1 MSTTTSPNP
10 TTISTPDRRLRV
22 FVSSTLQELADE
34 RRAVRQAITAQR
46 LTPVMFELGARPHAP
61 RDLYRAYLAQSDV
74 FVGIYARSYGW
85 VAPDE
90 EVSGLEDEYLLS
102 GDRPKLIYVKTVGDR
117 DPRLQQLLD
126 RVKSDDRA
134 SYQRFSTAEEL
145 VELLGDDLAVLLTE
159 RFAGSGP
166 AAADALRP
174 GRLPVPPTPVVG
186 RQTEVHHLVE
196 LLRDPTVHLVSLVG
210 PGGMGKTRVALEA
223 ATAYRAGDGGPADE
237 NVWFVDLTP
246 IEDPALVVELVASAF
261 GVRPEG
267 DADLLDLL
275 VARLAGHRA
284 LLVLDNFE
292 QVVGAAPQLGRL
304 LAGCPELTVLVTTRT
319 LLGLR
324 GEHAVPLAPLSTPLV
339 SEEQDLAAVQRYAA
353 VQLFVD
359 RVRQV
364 RPGFV
369 LTGQNTVAVV
379 ELCRLLD
386 GIPLALELAAAQL
399 RILSPAA
406 LLGRL
411 RASLSRSLDLDGD
424 LVDTPARQR
433 TLRATLEWSHSLLG
447 PAERAL
453 LARLSVFAH
462 TWTLEAAEAVGVVT
476 AEAGP
481 DLDATDTL
489 SSLVGQSLVTLD
501 DSDADELRF
510 SMLATVR
517 GYARERLAESGEQA
531 ATGARLTA
539 YLRSFAEVAG
549 AGLTGPDNRRWA
561 GLVDAQLEDL
571 RTALQRGVDGDDAET
586 TIRIAAPLFTYWW
599 NRGLLAP
606 MRTAAEQA
614 AVLPSAAALPPD
626 ASALLLWAR
635 GMFRISSGLLTEA
648 DPLLQTLLDR
658 TDPPAPP
665 RLHAFALAGLGLTR
679 VGAPIEE
686 RRALLAES
694 VATLRALGDGW
705 GLAFSLSVAGQ
716 LALQAGEPATA
727 TAMHTEALAVARSI
741 NQDHLQAQLLD
752 LLGLD
757 AMTQGDL
764 VGARRTFVDAA
775 DLHRRLADAEGSA
788 NCLDGFAAVALA
800 QGRPDVAARLI
811 GASAHARELAGVSVW
826 PGLQALAAA
835 LAHGVRSALGDD
847 GDRQGRSWGA
857 SLPVTQAL
865 AYAVQAT
872 EAGVPEA
879 GVPETGAAPAE
890 VVAVP

>member
-1 MSTTTSPNP
+1 MSP
-10 TTISTPDRRLRV
+10 TISTPDRRLRV

-61 RDLYRAYLAQSDV
+61 RDLYRAYLDQSDV

-85 VAPDE
+85 VAPGE

-102 GDRPKLIYVKTVGDR
+102 GDRPKLIYVKTVDDR

-126 RVKSDDRA
+126 RVKRDDRA
-134 SYQRFSTAEEL
+134 SYQRFGSAEEL
-145 VELLGDDLAVLLTE
+145 TELLGDDLAVLLTE
-159 RFAGSGP
+159 RFAGSVP
-166 AAADALRP
+166 ADTEVLRP
-174 GRLPVPPTPVVG
+174 GRLPVPPTPIVG
-186 RQTEVHHLVE
+186 RHTEVRHVVE
-196 LLRDPTVHLVSLVG
+196 LLHDPTVRLVSLVG

-223 ATAYRAGDGGPADE
+223 ASAYRDGVEGVADAD
-237 NVWFVDLTP
+237 VWFVDLTP
-246 IEDPALVVELVASAF
+246 IEDPDLVVDLVATAF

-275 VARLAGHRA
+275 VARLSGRRA

-292 QVVGAAPQLGRL
+292 QVVGAAGQLARL
-304 LAGCPELTVLVTTRT
+304 LAGCPGLTVLVTSRT
-319 LLGLR
+319 VLGLR
-324 GEHAVPLAPLSTPLV
+324 GEHAVPLAPLTTPFAG
-339 SEEQDLAAVQRYAA
+339 EELDLGALHRYAA

-364 RPGFV
+364 RPGFA
-369 LTGQNTVAVV
+369 LTEANADAVV

-399 RILSPAA
+399 RILTPAA

-411 RASLSRSLDLDGD
+411 RDRLSRSLDLDGD
-424 LVDTPARQR
+424 LLDTPARQR

-447 PAERAL
+447 AAERSL

-462 TWTLEAAEAVGVVT
+462 TWTLEAAEAVGVV
-476 AEAGP
+476 GD
-481 DLDATDTL
+481 DLDPTDTL

-501 DSDADELRF
+501 DSDPDELRF

-517 GYARERLAESGEQA
+517 GFARERLVESGELAA
-531 ATGARLTA
+531 ATARLTA
-539 YLRSFAEVAG
+539 YLRSFAETAG

-561 GLVDAQLEDL
+561 ALVDHQLEDL
-571 RTALQRGVDGDDAET
+571 RATLQHGLDSDDAET
-586 TIRIAAPLFTYWW
+586 IIRVAAPLFTYWW
-599 NRGLLAP
+599 NRGLLAA
-606 MRTAAEQA
+606 MRTMAEAAA
-614 AVLPSAAALPPD
+614 ALPSSADLPPD

-635 GMFRISSGLLTEA
+635 GMFRISDGQLAAAE
-648 DPLLQTLLDR
+648 PLLEQLVDR
-658 TDPPAPP
+658 PGTSAPP

-679 VGAPIEE
+679 VGARIEE

-694 VATLRALGDGW
+694 VATLRRLGDAW
-705 GLAFSLSVAGQ
+705 GLAFSLSVSGQ

-727 TAMHTEALAVARSI
+727 TAMHEEALAVARST

-764 VGARRTFVDAA
+764 PGARRRFVDGA

-800 QGRPDVAARLI
+800 QERPEVAARLL
-811 GASAHARELAGVSVW
+811 GASAHARELAGVTVW
-826 PGLQALAAA
+826 PALQPLAAA
-835 LAHGVRSALGDD
+835 LAHGVRTALGADAD
-847 GDRQGRSWGA
+847 EQARERGA
-857 SLPVTQAL
+857 STTLTQAL

-872 EAGVPEA
+872 EPAAEPA
-879 GVPETGAAPAE
+879 AAPAAAPALAE
-890 VVAVP
+890 VGR

>member
-1 MSTTTSPNP
+1 VSKALVPDRAVPTGSPS
-10 TTISTPDRRLRV
+10 ISTPDRRLRV
-22 FVSSTLQELADE
+22 FVSSTLQELAEE
-34 RRAVRQAITAQR
+34 RRAVRQAITSQR

-90 EVSGLEDEYLLS
+90 EVSGLEDEYLLA

-117 DPRLQQLLD
+117 EPRLQQLLD
-126 RVKSDDRA
+126 RVKADDRA

-159 RFAGSGP
+159 RFAGSAP
-166 AAADALRP
+166 AAADVLRP
-174 GRLPVPPTPVVG
+174 GRLPVPPTPIVG

-196 LLRDPTVHLVSLVG
+196 LLHDPTVHLVSLVG

-223 ATAYRAGDGGPADE
+223 ATASRDADGGPAD
-237 NVWFVDLTP
+237 VWFVDLTP
-246 IEDPALVVELVASAF
+246 IDDPALVVELVASAF

-267 DADLLDLL
+267 GGDLLDLL
-275 VARLAGHRA
+275 IGRLAGRRA

-292 QVVGAAPQLGRL
+292 QVVGAAPQLARL
-304 LAGCPELTVLVTTRT
+304 LAGCPGLTVLVTSRT
-319 LLGLR
+319 VLGLR
-324 GEHAVPLAPLSTPLV
+324 GEHSVRLAPLATPFV
-339 SEEQDLAAVQRYAA
+339 SEEQDLGAVNRYAA

-364 RPGFV
+364 RPGFT
-369 LTGQNTVAVV
+369 LTEANATAVA

-411 RASLSRSLDLDGD
+411 RDRLSRSLDLDGD
-424 LVDTPARQR
+424 LLDTPARQR

-447 PAERAL
+447 TAERSL

-462 TWTLEAAEAVGVVT
+462 TWTLAGAEAVGAV
-476 AEAGP
+476 AE

-501 DSDADELRF
+501 DSDPDELRF

-517 GYARERLAESGEQA
+517 GYARERLTESGEQA
-531 ATGARLTA
+531 ATTARLTTW
-539 YLRSFAEVAG
+539 LRSFAEEAG
-549 AGLTGPDNRRWA
+549 AHLTGPDNRLWA

-571 RTALQRGVDGDDAET
+571 RAALQRGLDGDDAET
-586 TIRIAAPLFTYWW
+586 IIRIAAPLFTYWW
-599 NRGLLAP
+599 NRGLLAA
-606 MRTAAEQA
+606 MRTVAEQA
-614 AVLPSAAALPPD
+614 AELPSAAGLPPD
-626 ASALLLWAR
+626 AAALLLWAR
-635 GMFRISSGLLTEA
+635 GMFKISSGRLDEA
-648 DPLLQTLLDR
+648 EPLLATLLA
-658 TDPPAPP
+658 TTQPPAPP
-665 RLHAFALAGLGLTR
+665 RLRAFALAGLGLTR
-679 VGAPIEE
+679 VSAPIEE
-686 RRALLAES
+686 RRDLLAES
-694 VATLRALGDGW
+694 VATLRGLGDRW
-705 GLAFSLSVAGQ
+705 GLAFSLSVSGQ
-716 LALQAGEPATA
+716 LALQAGDPVTA
-727 TAMHTEALAVARSI
+727 TAMHAEGLAVARAT

-757 AMTQGDL
+757 AMSQGDL

-788 NCLDGFAAVALA
+788 NCLEGFAALALA
-800 QGRPDVAARLI
+800 LARPDVAARLL
-811 GASAHARELAGVSVW
+811 GASAHARELAGVTVW
-826 PGLQALAAA
+826 PALQPMTAA
-835 LAHGVRSALGDD
+835 LAHAVAAAIGAEADQVARG
-847 GDRQGRSWGA
+847 WGA
-857 SLPVTQAL
+857 SVTVTQAL

-872 EAGVPEA
+872 EA
-879 GVPETGAAPAE
+879 APAPGDGE
-890 VVAVP
+890 AER